1 MKKLKYYIVLFLI
14 TIIAVSCEMDNYDG
28 PDATI
33 QGVIY
38 DATTNKP
45 LQVEHGSGILRLR
58 ELSWAKGDTLAYIG
72 NQTLSVMQDGTY
84 KNTKWFSGEYL
95 MLPYN
100 GPFFP
105 YDDKYKDLDDAGEL
119 VTVKGV
125 TTKDFTVTPFLTLE
139 WVEKPVLLSD
149 KRIRCVV
156 RFKRN
161 QKTGYEMPDV
171 KEAWMQVS
179 RVIKA
184 NARDLNLFPKSI
196 TLTNS
201 MEGTDIE
208 FVSDIPVKY
217 DGKSYFIRVV
227 MNCQTAAGKPE
238 TNYQGV
244 GSNNCTTVEEVVVP

>member
-1 MKKLKYYIVLFLI
+1 MKKLKYYSILFLI
-14 TIIAVSCEMDNYDG
+14 TIIAVSCEIDNYDG

-45 LQVEHGSGILRLR
+45 LQVDHGAGIIRLR
-58 ELSWAKGDTLAYIG
+58 ELSWAKGDSTAYIG
-72 NQTLSVMQDGTY
+72 NQTLKVMQDGTY

-95 MLPYN
+95 MLPYS

-105 YDDKYKDLDDAGEL
+105 YDDKYKDSDAAGEL
-119 VTVKGV
+119 VTIKGV

-161 QKTGYEMPDV
+161 QKAGYEMPDV
-171 KEAWMQVS
+171 KEAWLQVS
-179 RVIKA
+179 RVITA
-184 NARDLNLFPKSI
+184 SARDLNLFPRAI
-196 TLTNS
+196 ALTNN

-208 FVSDIPVKY
+208 FISDIPVKY

-244 GSNNCTTVEEVVVP
+244 GSWCGTTVEEVVVP